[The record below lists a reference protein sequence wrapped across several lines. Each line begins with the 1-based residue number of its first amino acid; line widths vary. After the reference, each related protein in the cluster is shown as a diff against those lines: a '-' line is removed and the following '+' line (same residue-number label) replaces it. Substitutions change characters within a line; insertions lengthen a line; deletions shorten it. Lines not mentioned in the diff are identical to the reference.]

1 MVELPPLVRDA
12 VAALGRLPGVGEK
25 SALRMVTSMASWRV
39 EDLEKFASS
48 AASLQRLQECQDCGM
63 WCESTHCAICLSNSR
78 RESGVLCVVEQVSDL
93 LAIEKSG
100 QFKGRFLV
108 LGGVL
113 NPLLGV
119 GPNQLRFNEL
129 KHAVDSGNVKT
140 IVLALNPSVEGDATC
155 AYIKQGLPAGLE
167 VERIGFGMPIGGSF
181 EHLDPM
187 TIGKALE
194 NRRAF

>member
-1 MVELPPLVRDA
+1 MMELPPIVRNA
-12 VAALGRLPGVGEK
+12 VAALGRLPGVGER
-25 SALRMVTSMASWRV
+25 SALRMVTSMTNWRKD
-39 EDLEKFASS
+39 E
-48 AASLQRLQECQDCGM
+48 LQRFAQAAAELAHLRSCRECGM
-63 WCESTHCAICLSNSR
+63 WSEPEVCELCLSPSR
-78 RESGVLCVVEQVSDL
+78 RESGILCVVEQVSDL

-119 GPNQLRFNEL
+119 GPDQLRFKEL
-129 KHAVDSGNVKT
+129 RERAADGSVHAV
-140 IVLALNPSVEGDATC
+140 VLALNPSVEGDATC
-155 AYIKQGLPAGLE
+155 AYIKHLLPAAVA
-167 VERIGFGMPIGGSF
+167 VERIGFGMPIGGSL

-194 NRRAF
+194 NRKTF